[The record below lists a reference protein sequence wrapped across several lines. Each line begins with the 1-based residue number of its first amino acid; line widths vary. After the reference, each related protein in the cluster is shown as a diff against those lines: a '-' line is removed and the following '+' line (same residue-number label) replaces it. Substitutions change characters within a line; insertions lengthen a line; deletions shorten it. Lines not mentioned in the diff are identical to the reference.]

1 MKILLVARWP
11 VGGIKTYFRY
21 IYGTSVFQH
30 AEITLLAP
38 AEDLED
44 FIATQL
50 PQGRITLV
58 STGTDYISFIKSLAS
73 CLNNNRFDL
82 VHSHGFSAS
91 LFAHSLLVFK
101 KIPHV
106 MTAHDVFLP
115 NTFSGKLGFFKRAAM
130 GWLLRSVSKVLSV
143 SEDARQNIL
152 EYFPRLEGS
161 QVCNITNGVDTQFFQ
176 AGSARDLRT
185 ELGVPASRPLIGFFG
200 RFMAQKGFFQII
212 AAMDILHKSGV
223 LNVKPLVLTFGWG
236 GFIRED
242 FALIEQKGLSDY
254 FVQLPGTNDMPAA
267 IKGVDLVVMPSRW
280 EACPLLPMEVLSAG
294 VPMIGTNCIGL
305 REVLANTPAKVVEV
319 GNAQALADAIVEM
332 LSQGN
337 RAFIDYQPIAV
348 ARYSASEHS
357 KRLFEF
363 YTDLLAEE
371 KND

>member
-21 IYGTSVFQH
+21 IYGSNVFEN

-38 AEDLED
+38 AEDLAD

-58 STGTDYISFIKSLAS
+58 STGTNYIAFVKSLAL
-73 CLNNNRFDL
+73 CLKNNKFDL

-101 KIPHV
+101 KLPHV

-115 NTFSGKLGFFKRAAM
+115 NTFSGKLGFFKRAVM
-130 GWLLRSVSKVLSV
+130 GWLLASVTKVLSV

-152 EYFPRLEGS
+152 EYFPQLNKA
-161 QVCNITNGVDTQFFQ
+161 QVFNITNGVDTQFFQ
-176 AGSARDLRT
+176 AGTARNLRL
-185 ELGVPASRPLIGFFG
+185 ELGIAADRPLIGFFG
-200 RFMAQKGFFQII
+200 RFMAQKGFYQII
-212 AAMDILHKSGV
+212 AAIDILHKSHV
-223 LNVKPLVLTFGWG
+223 LEVKPLVLTFGWG

-242 FALIEQKGLSDY
+242 FSLIEQKGLSDY

-294 VPMIGTNCIGL
+294 IPMIGTNCIGL
-305 REVLANTPAKVVEV
+305 REVLANTPAKVIDV
-319 GNAQALADAIVEM
+319 GNAHALADAIVEM
-332 LSQGN
+332 LSLGKS
-337 RAFIDYQPIAV
+337 AFIDYQPIAV
-348 ARYSASEHS
+348 ERYSATEHS
-357 KRLFEF
+357 KRLFGF